1 MSEWEPRTVSGLEI
15 RQDAGSAPRL
25 VGYAAVYDA
34 RSLDLGHFVETIR
47 RGAFAR
53 TLREKAHD
61 IRAFYGHD
69 QNRILGRQSNGRLRL
84 EEDARGLR
92 VEILPPADT
101 QDGRDV
107 ITNVRNGNLDGMSF
121 AFRLYDP
128 DKGQR
133 WQWQETPPLRE
144 ILEAEVLEVSVV
156 AMPAYPDTS
165 VAVRAYQRRRG
176 AIVADRLATMQA
188 RAATWLPLTRDSR
201 MR

>member
-1 MSEWEPRTVSGLEI
+1 MFDWEPRTVSGLQI
-15 RQDAGSAPRL
+15 RQEAGGLPRL
-25 VGYAAVYDA
+25 VGYAAVYHA
-34 RSLDLGHFVETIR
+34 RSLDLGKFVETIR
-47 RGAFAR
+47 PGAFTR

-69 QNRILGRQSNGRLRL
+69 QNRILGRQNNGRLVL
-84 EEDARGLR
+84 QDDPHGLR
-92 VEILPPADT
+92 AEITPDPDT

-128 DKGQR
+128 DKGPG
-133 WQWQETPPLRE
+133 WKWDPTPPLRE

-165 VAVRAYQRRRG
+165 VAVRAYQIGRG
-176 AIVADRLATMQA
+176 SSLTERA
-188 RAATWLPLTRDSR
+188 RAMPARGGPWALTGRQS

>member
-1 MSEWEPRTVSGLEI
+1 MSDWEPRTVSGLQI
-15 RQDAGSAPRL
+15 RQEAGGVPRL
-25 VGYAAVYDA
+25 VGYAAVYHA
-34 RSLDLGHFVETIR
+34 RSLDLGKFVETIR
-47 RGAFAR
+47 PGAFTR

-69 QNRILGRQSNGRLRL
+69 QNRILGRQSNGRLVL
-84 EEDARGLR
+84 QDDPHGLR
-92 VEILPPADT
+92 VEITPPPDT

-133 WQWQETPPLRE
+133 WQWDQSPPLRE

-165 VAVRAYQRRRG
+165 VAVRAYQLSRG
-176 AIVADRLATMQA
+176 MSPTDRLAAMQA
-188 RAATWLPLTRDSR
+188 RAAQWTLTGSR
-201 MR
+201 TMR

>member
-1 MSEWEPRTVSGLEI
+1 MSDWEPRTVSGLQI
-15 RQDAGSAPRL
+15 RQEAGRAPRL
-25 VGYAAVYDA
+25 VGYAAVYHA
-34 RSLDLGHFVETIR
+34 RSLDLGKFVETIR
-47 RGAFAR
+47 PGAFTR

-69 QNRILGRQSNGRLRL
+69 QNRILGRQTNGRLVL
-84 EEDARGLR
+84 QDDPHGLQ
-92 VEILPPADT
+92 VEISPDPDT

-128 DKGQR
+128 DRGQR
-133 WQWQETPPLRE
+133 WQWDQTPPLRE

-165 VAVRAYQRRRG
+165 VAVRTFQARCG
-176 AIVADRLATMQA
+176 ASLTDRAAAMQA
-188 RAATWLPLTRDSR
+188 RAAAWALTDRR
-201 MR
+201 AVR